1 MTRKPMLIVT
11 LALTLVVFA
20 AGAWFVTRSGPTTE
34 ASAVSSAE
42 AEMMIRDYSP
52 VLGPKDA
59 PVTIVEF
66 FDPSC
71 EACRAMHPVVKAIM
85 AEYPEEVRV
94 VLRYTPLHGEGSELA
109 IKVMEAARLQDVYL
123 PVMEAL
129 LQYQSVWAA
138 HDAPAAARIMDIAG
152 AAGLDVTLARTQI
165 QSPEI
170 IGMMNMDKSDMEA
183 LGIRQTPTFFVN
195 FKPLPEFGVQQLLD
209 LVRSEVEAARAS

>member
-1 MTRKPMLIVT
+1 MTRKSLLLVT
-11 LALTLVVFA
+11 LLLTLGVFA
-20 AGAWFVTRSGPTTE
+20 VGAWFVTRTAPAPE
-34 ASAVSSAE
+34 ASAVTSAQ
-42 AEMMIRDYSP
+42 ADMMIRNYSP
-52 VLGPKDA
+52 VLGPEDA
-59 PVTIVEF
+59 PVTIIEF

-85 AEYPEEVRV
+85 AEYPEDVRV

-109 IKVMEAARLQDVYL
+109 IKVMEAARLQGLFL

-129 LQYQSVWAA
+129 LQHQAVWAS
-138 HDAPAAARIMDIAG
+138 HDAPAAERIMDIAG
-152 AAGLDVTLARTQI
+152 SVGLDVALARTQI

-170 IGMMNMDKSDMEA
+170 IGMLNMDKADMQA

-209 LVRSEVEAARAS
+209 LVQSEIEVARAS